1 MLGLMPLTSLV
12 LDGTLVA
19 ASGEKCAVVSRLK
32 VMSFNLRTSIANDPC
47 PSGCWEQRKERAKQL
62 VERYQ
67 PDLIGTQEG
76 APDQIAFL
84 ETQLSFA
91 SLGECAG
98 ECQWNERNS
107 IFYKPDRWE
116 VLESSTFALP
126 QSAVLVAYRLS
137 QHCKP
142 EDTVILTG
150 DLNAVPDSAAV
161 KYLADQGPLNGAY
174 TPIPLYETLTAANAG
189 GPTWIGSSFGGT
201 PAGPKY
207 DYIFARHDVQTCLR
221 NGSVLA
227 DTFDGYSS
235 SDHAVLLTEF
245 CLFNALTS
253 FASGLADP
261 TVAYRGNVVVYLSFA
276 SCSLL
281 AALPVNTRPALAV
294 GSVGYA
300 LYAAALFNLQ
310 ATWVSAF
317 LSPMAF
323 YYVAC
328 AAVGISAGFLWTA
341 QGRMIMSYATHE
353 NQGRYLSTFW
363 IIFNLGAACGG
374 ALGFV
379 LNFHNV
385 GSSIGSLEPLNRST
399 SAMYV
404 VFLGFMSLG
413 VLLAAFG
420 IVDSSQVVRENGT
433 RVDDSR
439 VSSGSEVGSI
449 RWHELPRV
457 VASNAQWRVLL
468 WLLPLFA
475 YSNWFYTYHSFFNVA
490 VFNARTSGLAS
501 SCYWLAQMAAAFVV
515 GRLLDR
521 QVERRMQEQAASNGS
536 KPKDSAS
543 VVTEI
548 ALWSLGGFALLANV
562 MWAIG
567 WYFQACR
574 LHLQYEHPLG
584 LDVATDLHT
593 FLPPFLLY
601 LFYGWNDALCQVWIY
616 WYMGALAE
624 RDSSAC
630 GCFAGVY
637 KGVQAASAALAWQIG
652 AVKTDPLTQLVVNWA
667 LCNVA
672 MLMAVISWGSRF
684 PGGLL
689 EEVKGGGVALPL
701 SARGRTTGVLH
712 RPPVPIVKGM
722 SVATS
727 SSRAT
732 PRPASQ
738 PRDQLVLRVEN
749 FALAGKLLTI
759 EIFEVQNPASDKPLS
774 ASASSARTAIVP
786 SVAPLSSRA
795 VQTAGFR
802 VAAVD
807 EAENGYSL
815 FVSRQRAEY
824 LYLAEYPT
832 EAAVS
837 EAVTLEAMA
846 NGVLAHLTI
855 IGNRHRDIGKLA
867 CREPEPH
874 VEKKTRT
881 IPAKDSPQK
890 QRNPHL
896 PSKHQDQRAARIQTT
911 SLRAVGVV
919 AQASRRP
926 QPSVADE
933 SSDEDEDEKSEQ
945 TPRSRKA
952 RKSSEAGI
960 LHRMAVADSVT
971 MWKANLET
979 NHEDTTDENA
989 LDAFDQKADEGYQG
1003 QHEAPE
1009 VVVPS
1014 GAKRALPERKTKH
1027 RDLEERR
1034 QKGRQ
1039 QRIFAAQAAHDAG
1052 FSPSVDS
1059 LQTQESANMAE
1070 DSGQDGSSSSCTSSR
1085 HSSLLPDSGERLFR
1099 PRATSA
1105 PRSSAVVGNAYLLK
1119 NLQETEA
1126 SEPEQFL
1133 RKRAVDSTRRSVLS
1147 GDTWHDNIPGMGIE
1161 ITDQRPE
1168 QREGAA
1174 NRRETL
1180 LESARRVVLVT
1191 RLGGSL
1197 LHRSSNR
1204 EQRKPVS
1211 LDQPAQLGSSSSAP
1225 LLQTLR
1231 SEQLGEEKGLG
1242 AMPTLLVAS
1251 ESTPVL
1257 PAPAVATI
1265 ALTDSEAEVRSSP
1278 RPRAHSVGAE
1288 ALGRPLAE
1296 TNDAPF
1302 ATERGADKSSEEPSP
1317 PIPGREGG
1325 SLSVAEAAVAA
1336 VESDV
1341 EARGGSRQRSSSVG
1355 AQSSLVL
1362 PSMPNA
1368 VKLPILEFLAPL
1380 DVGEVVPPNLAPEK
1394 ESAVEQETTA
1404 SPPDPEVVEYPASQD
1419 NAAEIDERGNQ
1430 PQAGDEGDLH
1440 EERED
1445 TDSTE
1450 KTSTQDADLDV
1461 SASVTP
1467 AENEAGVKRQDQ
1479 PSVTEKL
1486 PLSRVTTPRQ
1496 TCWEEPAPVVL
1507 DEGNNASLGL
1517 ERDEAMDSTPV
1528 VVSAQTTV
1536 ESEEENGD
1544 AMRRSTVEK
1553 GAAGMVRE
1561 AVAEDAGDTLPDSI
1575 AAELVAKLPDLGQEE
1590 LSDELRVS
1598 SKDEK
1603 FDGVLALVE
1612 VENPDS
1618 APDGAVE
1625 KDSCEGQQESVLDGE
1640 VDKLWELSDLRRAGG
1655 ASDTEEGDVS
1665 DAEQLETTEASEQT
1679 QAAEEETRGVSAL
1692 AEPDHLRDGDGDAD
1706 AANWHSDDSSDT
1718 MGECLG
1724 DIESVEASAGPAES
1738 DFDASSRPTE
1748 VEVLRIDS
1756 DRRENSRSP
1765 PDAELEVANEEGAAA
1780 SIEDGECT
1788 SNADVGEGVEV
1799 EAGNVQTAAVEGRI
1813 SSDHYVDLSAENAQ
1827 LVDGE
1832 GDDASE
1838 TVQPLEMDA
1847 SVEVQALLG
1856 KEGSDG
1862 DAVDTELCEERAKH
1876 DGEEEGE
1883 EKAQSGRLT
1892 TKRKSL
1898 NDGAIDPLEDKI
1910 EDEIARVEQNRPVV
1924 STPIAIAPRSDTPR
1938 ATPSAVAIVV
1948 PPAHLQLSSEEPP
1961 PNKQIATST
1970 TRKKSSRPEEKT
1982 SRSSVS
1988 RRKSTSPQLAEA
2000 KAGERAAPMLK
2011 RGHSTRSMKENALSR
2026 AADRTKSTD
2035 DEGGTLPEL
2044 LPASPAK
2051 SVKRIARGASQSP
2064 VSSKKGS
2071 PQASAGLQ
2079 TSSDYH
2085 TKWGKWLASRNI
2097 IDKISCL
2104 QLEELVLAD
2113 PLKAENLVKLGLRY
2127 ARWPGTS
2134 LAGLVLLEHASIRHQ
2149 NAPTTHEFWFWV
2161 GSAHLDIFMRH
2172 RKFLPIARFH
2182 LSRSLRAFARALASM
2197 ENMADP
2203 LLLLRYAIGLF
2214 WWKSDGNL
2222 EKTHD
2227 IFHEL
2232 LSRFVSFCDKDRP
2245 SLLFLQFQIFHRLKL
2260 YMDAI
2265 ECLTKLLA
2273 LHAVLPPIA
2282 GGNGASAGQASP
2294 EDAPRSSA
2302 YDEADYRLMLLQCQ
2316 QSSGDSAPASQTLSC
2331 ILRLKGKHQDSPL
2344 RDDQLFELWF
2354 SIADKCFLRE
2364 DYSLA
2369 MEYYAI
2375 ALNFAKQSH
2384 VLAAIHYNLGLC
2396 YQSLGEDAKCV
2407 LEFKR
2412 ARTANRQVAPLLPLA
2427 ELSVSYDERYALL
2440 LQKPI
2445 VQVIEEVRVNLYGRA
2460 VKQLQQ
2466 LFRRNRQAARAQ
2478 DPVSSSRTKGVKMP
2492 HVLST
2497 ANSNK
2502 RRESKGLSNRRLST
2516 SVRIEGIVECAE
2528 NIEREHQ
2535 AGALESNKGSGDGG
2549 DITLEVANH
2558 RRESF
2563 LTRKQVV
2570 MEEMVELL
2578 TSPQYQGQ
2586 STTQSP
2592 GLRAQSKVA
2601 AVTRSGVLAPEKDRL
2616 DMRRKRSM
2624 EAFRQL
2630 GYVPSTMPWVEFWEK
2645 LLALASELFESRR
2658 ALYQRIAHIRALLP
2672 FVTDEVAFCALAE
2685 SVGNAD
2691 EAAEKLHDPSYE
2703 RELSYVCAVVEVA
2716 MQLERKFPLELT
2728 QLPHRGSLVRLPTI
2742 SSPAADALPIYE
2754 PRGSAEVTPS
2764 RHAVLPSYPPLRA
2777 ELASHPKPQHLQKS
2791 PASQT
2796 RHHLRMNQMLNL
2808 HFHDHVQQQEAAL
2821 ALAEA
2826 SGAVVSPQQR
2836 TDSLVVL
2843 QGFRQTN
2850 AALLTS
2856 QLAFGSG
2863 KATH

>member
-1 MLGLMPLTSLV
+1 MLGLVPLANLV
-12 LDGTLVA
+12 LGGTLVA

-47 PSGCWEQRKERAKQL
+47 PSGCWGQRKERARQL

-150 DLNAVPDSAAV
+150 DLNAVPDNAAV
-161 KYLADQGPLNGAY
+161 RYLADQGPLNGVY

-189 GPTWIGSSFGGT
+189 GPTWIGSSFGGN

-310 ATWVSAF
+310 AAWLSAF
-317 LSPMAF
+317 LSPMTF

-341 QGRMIMSYATHE
+341 QGRMVMSYATHE

-374 ALGFV
+374 ILGFV

-385 GSSIGSLEPLNRST
+385 EGSVGSLGPLNRST

-439 VSSGSEVGSI
+439 VSSGSEMGSLQ
-449 RWHELPRV
+449 WHELPRV
-457 VASNAQWRVLL
+457 VASNAQWRALL

-521 QVERRMQEQAASNGS
+521 QVEKQMKEQTASNGS

-543 VVTEI
+543 IVTEI
-548 ALWSLGGFALLANV
+548 ALWSLGGFALLTNV
-562 MWAIG
+562 MWVIG

-574 LHLQYEHPLG
+574 LHLQYEHPLD
-584 LDVATDLHT
+584 LDVATDLHA

-652 AVKTDPLTQLVVNWA
+652 AVKTDPLAQLVVNWT

-672 MLMAVISWGSRF
+672 MLAAVVSVLSFRAMKKEEARPLQDVWGSRF

-689 EEVKGGGVALPL
+689 EKIKGEGVAPPL
-701 SARGRTTGVLH
+701 SVRRRTRGALH
-712 RPPVPIVKGM
+712 RPPAPIVKGM
-722 SVATS
+722 SDATS
-727 SSRAT
+727 SSRAS

-738 PRDQLVLRVEN
+738 PPRDQLVLQVEN

-759 EIFEVQNPASDKPLS
+759 EIFEVQNAASDKPLS
-774 ASASSARTAIVP
+774 ASASSVRTATVP
-786 SVAPLSSRA
+786 SVAPLSSRSA
-795 VQTAGFR
+795 RTAGFR

-807 EAENGYSL
+807 EVENGYSL
-815 FVSRQRAEY
+815 FVTRQRAEY

-832 EAAVS
+832 EAAAA

-855 IGNRHRDIGKLA
+855 IGNRHRDIGKLT

-896 PSKHQDQRAARIQTT
+896 SSKHQDQRAARIQTT

-919 AQASRRP
+919 AQASHRP
-926 QPSVADE
+926 QPLVADE
-933 SSDEDEDEKSEQ
+933 TSDEDEDENSEQ
-945 TPRSRKA
+945 TSHSRKA

-979 NHEDTTDENA
+979 NHEDATDENA
-989 LDAFDQKADEGYQG
+989 SGAFQQKADESYQG
-1003 QHEAPE
+1003 QHEAPVA
-1009 VVVPS
+1009 VVSS

-1027 RDLEERR
+1027 RGLEERR

-1039 QRIFAAQAAHDAG
+1039 QRIFAAQAAHDAA
-1052 FSPSVDS
+1052 FSIFVDS
-1059 LQTQESANMAE
+1059 SQAQESADMAE
-1070 DSGQDGSSSSCTSSR
+1070 GSGQDGSSSSRAASR
-1085 HSSLLPDSGERLFR
+1085 HSSLIPDADKRLSR

-1105 PRSSAVVGNAYLLK
+1105 PRSSAVVGNAYSLK

-1126 SEPEQFL
+1126 SEPEHFL
-1133 RKRAVDSTRRSVLS
+1133 RKRAVDSTRRSVL
-1147 GDTWHDNIPGMGIE
+1147 GDDTWYDNIPGMGIE

-1168 QREGAA
+1168 QHEDA
-1174 NRRETL
+1174 NCRETL
-1180 LESARRVVLVT
+1180 LESARRVALVT
-1191 RLGGSL
+1191 RLGGTL
-1197 LHRSSNR
+1197 LHRSSSR
-1204 EQRKPVS
+1204 GQRKPVS
-1211 LDQPAQLGSSSSAP
+1211 LDQPAPLGSSSSAP
-1225 LLQTLR
+1225 LLQTPR

-1242 AMPTLLVAS
+1242 AVPALLVAT

-1257 PAPAVATI
+1257 PGPTVAAI

-1278 RPRAHSVGAE
+1278 RPRAHSVEAE
-1288 ALGRPLAE
+1288 ALGRLLAE
-1296 TNDAPF
+1296 VNDAPL
-1302 ATERGADKSSEEPSP
+1302 AMGQGADKSSEEPSP
-1317 PIPGREGG
+1317 PIAAREGG

-1336 VESDV
+1336 VESDM
-1341 EARGGSRQRSSSVG
+1341 EARGESRQRSSSVG
-1355 AQSSLVL
+1355 AKSSLVL

-1368 VKLPILEFLAPL
+1368 VKPPILEFLASL
-1380 DVGEVVPPNLAPEK
+1380 DVEEVVPPNLAPEK
-1394 ESAVEQETTA
+1394 ESDVEQETAT

-1419 NAAEIDERGNQ
+1419 NAVEIEESGNQ
-1430 PQAGDEGDLH
+1430 PQAGDEVGVQV
-1440 EERED
+1440 ERED
-1445 TDSTE
+1445 MESTE
-1450 KTSTQDADLDV
+1450 NTSTQDVDLD
-1461 SASVTP
+1461 ASVNVTP
-1467 AENEAGVKRQDQ
+1467 AENEADVGRQGQ
-1479 PSVTEKL
+1479 PSATGKL
-1486 PLSRVTTPRQ
+1486 PLSRLTTPRQ

-1528 VVSAQTTV
+1528 VVSAQTTM
-1536 ESEEENGD
+1536 ESKEESDDELQS
-1544 AMRRSTVEK
+1544 STIEK
-1553 GAAGMVRE
+1553 VAASMVRE
-1561 AVAEDAGDTLPDSI
+1561 AVAEDAGDTLPDSV
-1575 AAELVAKLPDLGQEE
+1575 AAELVAKLQ
-1590 LSDELRVS
+1590 VS
-1598 SKDEK
+1598 SEGEK
-1603 FDGVLALVE
+1603 PNGVLVLVE
-1612 VENPDS
+1612 VENPDK
-1618 APDGAVE
+1618 APDDAVE
-1625 KDSCEGQQESVLDGE
+1625 KGSCEEQQESVLDGE
-1640 VDKLWELSDLRRAGG
+1640 ADKSRELNDLRRAEG
-1655 ASDTEEGDVS
+1655 ASDTEEGDMS
-1665 DAEQLETTEASEQT
+1665 DTQQLGTTEASGQT
-1679 QAAEEETRGVSAL
+1679 QAAEEEMRGVSAL
-1692 AEPDHLRDGDGDAD
+1692 AESDHLRDGDVDGTT
-1706 AANWHSDDSSDT
+1706 WHSDDSSDT
-1718 MGECLG
+1718 MGECLD
-1724 DIESVEASAGPAES
+1724 DIESVGRSAGPTES
-1738 DFDASSRPTE
+1738 DFNANSGPTE
-1748 VEVLRIDS
+1748 KEVLRIDS
-1756 DRRENSRSP
+1756 DRGEDSGNP
-1765 PDAELEVANEEGAAA
+1765 PDAELKAANEEGAVTI
-1780 SIEDGECT
+1780 IEDYERT
-1788 SNADVGEGVEV
+1788 SNADVSGGVEI
-1799 EAGNVQTAAVEGRI
+1799 ATGNVQTTAVEGTI

-1832 GDDASE
+1832 GDDARAALQLLE
-1838 TVQPLEMDA
+1838 TEA
-1847 SVEVQALLG
+1847 SVEIQVSLG

-1862 DAVDTELCEERAKH
+1862 DAADTELCEEKAGH
-1876 DGEEEGE
+1876 GGDEEGE
-1883 EKAQSGRLT
+1883 KKTLSGRLET
-1892 TKRKSL
+1892 GRKSL
-1898 NDGAIDPLEDKI
+1898 NDGAIDPLKAKI
-1910 EDEIARVEQNRPVV
+1910 EDEIACAEQKRPVV
-1924 STPIAIAPRSDTPR
+1924 STPIAITPRSDTPR
-1938 ATPSAVAIVV
+1938 ATLSAVATVV
-1948 PPAHLQLSSEEPP
+1948 PPAQLQLSSEEPS

-1970 TRKKSSRPEEKT
+1970 ARKKSSSPEKKT
-1982 SRSSVS
+1982 SRASVS
-1988 RRKSTSPQLAEA
+1988 RRKSSNLQLAEA

-2035 DEGGTLPEL
+2035 DEGGALPEL
-2044 LPASPAK
+2044 SPVSRAK
-2051 SVKRIARGASQSP
+2051 SVKRTARGASKSP

-2079 TSSDYH
+2079 ISSDYH
-2085 TKWGKWLASRNI
+2085 TKWGKWLAGRNI

-2127 ARWPGTS
+2127 ARWPGS
-2134 LAGLVLLEHASIRHQ
+2134 SVAGLVLLEHASIMHQ
-2149 NAPTTHEFWFWV
+2149 SAPTTHEFWFWM

-2182 LSRSLRAFARALASM
+2182 LSRSLRAFARAFAYM
-2197 ENMADP
+2197 ESVADP
-2203 LLLLRYAIGLF
+2203 LLLLRYAISLF

-2245 SLLFLQFQIFHRLKL
+2245 SLLFLQFQVFHRLKL

-2273 LHAVLPPIA
+2273 LHAALPPIA

-2294 EDAPRSSA
+2294 EDTPRSSA
-2302 YDEADYRLMLLQCQ
+2302 YDEADYRLMLMQCQ
-2316 QSSGDSAPASQTLSC
+2316 QASGGSAPASQMLNC

-2344 RDDQLFELWF
+2344 SDDQLFELWF

-2364 DYSLA
+2364 DYSIA

-2384 VLAAIHYNLGLC
+2384 VLAVIHYNLGLC

-2412 ARTANRQVAPLLPLA
+2412 ARTANRHVAPLLPLA

-2445 VQVIEEVRVNLYGRA
+2445 VQVIEEVRVELYGKA
-2460 VKQLQQ
+2460 VKQLQR
-2466 LFRRNRQAARAQ
+2466 LFRRNRQAARTQ

-2492 HVLST
+2492 NVLST
-2497 ANSNK
+2497 ASSKAK
-2502 RRESKGLSNRRLST
+2502 RRESKGSNRRLST
-2516 SVRIEGIVECAE
+2516 SVRVEGIVECAE
-2528 NIEREHQ
+2528 NNGSEQ
-2535 AGALESNKGSGDGG
+2535 QTGTLETSEGSGDGG
-2549 DITLEVANH
+2549 DITLEVVG
-2558 RRESF
+2558 RRHESF
-2563 LTRKQVV
+2563 LARKQVV
-2570 MEEMVELL
+2570 MEEMAELL
-2578 TSPQYQGQ
+2578 TSPQYRGQ
-2586 STTQSP
+2586 TTHQSL
-2592 GLRAQSKVA
+2592 GLRIQSK
-2601 AVTRSGVLAPEKDRL
+2601 
-2616 DMRRKRSM
+2616 
-2624 EAFRQL
+2624 L

-2658 ALYQRIAHIRALLP
+2658 ALYRCIAHIRALLP
-2672 FVTDEVAFCALAE
+2672 FVTDDVAFCALAE

-2703 RELSYVCAVVEVA
+2703 RELSYVCAVVKVA
-2716 MQLERKFPLELT
+2716 IQLERKFPLELT

-2742 SSPAADALPIYE
+2742 SSPVADALPVCG
-2754 PRGSAEVTPS
+2754 PRGSAEVLPS
-2764 RHAVLPSYPPLRA
+2764 RHVVLPSYPPLRA
-2777 ELASHPKPQHLQKS
+2777 ELTSHSKLQHLQKS
-2791 PASQT
+2791 PASQIH
-2796 RHHLRMNQMLNL
+2796 HHLRMNQMLNL

-2826 SGAVVSPQQR
+2826 SGAIVSPQQR
-2836 TDSLVVL
+2836 TELVVL
-2843 QGFRQTN
+2843 QDFRQTN

-2863 KATH
+2863 KATP